1 MSKAITDIYAR
12 YPVTPN
18 LARHMLRVGA
28 VTRLILDHWTGPDLD
43 ERTMMRIALLH
54 DTGNILKFDF
64 DGHPHLLEE
73 EQGNLAYWKKL
84 QAQWADRFA
93 NEDEMT
99 YAIAAECGL
108 EPDAIAMMRDM
119 GYGLMD
125 RIAQEERF
133 ERKIVKY
140 ADMRAA
146 PFGIL
151 PLRDRL
157 EEGRKRYAKHPAI
170 TIDPSRTD
178 TLLQAA
184 FEVERQIMAHC
195 TLSPQDITEE
205 AVAPVME
212 TLLSYEI

>member
-1 MSKAITDIYAR
+1 MTVSDIYTR

-28 VTRLILDHWTGPDLD
+28 VTRLILDHWSGPALE
-43 ERTMMRIALLH
+43 ERTMMKIALLH

-64 DGHPHLLEE
+64 EGHPHLLEE
-73 EQGNLAYWKKL
+73 EQPNVQRWKAL
-84 QAQWADRFA
+84 QAEWAARFP
-93 NEDEMT
+93 DENAMT
-99 YAIAAECGL
+99 YAIAAECGMHPG
-108 EPDAIAMMRDM
+108 EIAMMRDL

-151 PLRDRL
+151 PLKDRL
-157 EEGRKRYAKHPAI
+157 EEGNKRYAKHP
-170 TIDPSRTD
+170 TISIDHSKTK
-178 TLLQAA
+178 LLQEAA
-184 FEVERQIMAHC
+184 FDVERQIMVHC
-195 TLSPQDITEE
+195 TLTPRDITEE
-205 AVAPVME
+205 TVAHVME
-212 TLLSYEI
+212 ALRSYEL

>member
-1 MSKAITDIYAR
+1 MTISEIYAR

-28 VTRLILDHWTGPDLD
+28 VTRLILDHWTGPQLKG
-43 ERTMMRIALLH
+43 ETMMRIALLH

-64 DGHPHLLEE
+64 EGHPHLLEE
-73 EQGNLAYWKKL
+73 EQANLEHWKDL
-84 QAQWADRFA
+84 QAKWASRFA
-93 NEDEMT
+93 SEDEMT

-108 EPDAIAMMRDM
+108 GEDGIAMMKNL

-125 RIAQEERF
+125 RIAAEPRF

-151 PLRDRL
+151 PLKDRL
-157 EEGRKRYAKHPAI
+157 EEGHRRYAKHPTV
-170 TIDPSRTD
+170 TIDHSKTEILE
-178 TLLQAA
+178 TAA
-184 FEVERQIMAHC
+184 FDVERQIMAHC
-195 TLSPQDITEE
+195 TLTPGDITEE

-212 TLLSYEI
+212 ALRSYQL

>member
-1 MSKAITDIYAR
+1 MTVSEIYAR

-28 VTRLILDHWTGPDLD
+28 VTRLILDHWTGPELAT
-43 ERTMMRIALLH
+43 RTMMKIALLH

-64 DGHPHLLEE
+64 EGHPHLLEE
-73 EQGNLAYWKKL
+73 EQPNVQRWKAL
-84 QAQWADRFA
+84 QAEWAARFP
-93 NEDEMT
+93 DENAMT
-99 YAIAAECGL
+99 YAIAAECGMRP
-108 EPDAIAMMRDM
+108 EEIAMMRDL

-151 PLRDRL
+151 PLPDRL
-157 EEGRKRYAKHPAI
+157 EEGYKRYASHPTIAI
-170 TIDPSRTD
+170 DHTRTE
-178 TLLQAA
+178 LLESAA
-184 FEVERQIMAHC
+184 YDVERQVMAYC
-195 TLSPQDITEE
+195 TLTPGDITEE
-205 AVAPVME
+205 VVAPVME
-212 TLLSYEI
+212 ALRSYEL